1 MQDDGVRMMRRPR
14 IRQWGDGGSWQL
26 WKVRAIR
33 TRMRSQGSTVLALEQ
48 RLGGEEEEKRGS
60 LRVAGGRG
68 HAAGMLQDKP
78 PSRNEGKD

>member
-1 MQDDGVRMMRRPR
+1 MMRRPR

-26 WKVRAIR
+26 WQVRAIR
-33 TRMRSQGSTVLALEQ
+33 TRMQSQGSTVLAWSSVWEA
-48 RLGGEEEEKRGS
+48 RKSREERGS